1 MGSHL
6 GCLLTSLKGAP
17 IVHSSVEHR
26 IEPPKIRW
34 FAMLFIQT
42 SVIGLSN
49 YESGI
54 ISSLCIETN
63 CAYSE
68 NSENE
73 HSGFQ
78 SVPVEVLDSLRA
90 STSQNRKE
98 ASSD

>member
-49 YESGI
+49 YIFFILLQFDWLGPDQEGCDHHANSG
-54 ISSLCIETN
+54 
-63 CAYSE
+63 
-68 NSENE
+68 
-73 HSGFQ
+73 
-78 SVPVEVLDSLRA
+78 R
-90 STSQNRKE
+90 
-98 ASSD
+98 